1 VYGSKVQFDEID
13 KVTTYVNQNQISAE
27 IPAYDL
33 EKEEEYQVTV
43 ISPMHRGKG
52 LYAGKFTVT
61 ETGGFW
67 NSCLL
72 KYF

>member
-43 ISPMHRGKG
+43 ISPMH
-52 LYAGKFTVT
+52 
-61 ETGGFW
+61 
-67 NSCLL
+67 
-72 KYF
+72 